1 MAIKMVQLLNF
12 HSVRWL
18 ETMPAWLWLFLFLA
32 TLHRTPLYA
41 ADFEFAQPY
50 FESVGDRDAIPGGVV
65 TAMVRDPSGMLWL
78 GTQSGLLRYD
88 GYRFKQFQFNPQNP
102 SGIGGNFITALAAGH
117 GKIWVGTNNDGLSVM
132 DPLSETFQQFRH
144 DPGNPDAI
152 SDDSVLSL
160 AVASDAV
167 WVGTAAGLNRF
178 ELVNGKFSQFVAAR
192 DVPNSANLNRVR
204 SLLIDRQGDLWV
216 GTHGGL
222 RHKSAAALEVSD
234 FQGAGDA
241 FKGQAVMSLF
251 HSADDMLWVGTRQ
264 HGLVR
269 MQRDGTGLQRISST
283 NGAAN
288 ARMFSDR
295 VQAIVQP
302 NSAQMWV
309 ATTVGMHVLDAQTMA
324 LQHYYKHDK
333 NVPGSLSFDAIGT
346 LLMDGETLWIGTWGG
361 GLQKVQP
368 NNRAFR
374 TLRLDASG
382 TRGLMMSD
390 VHAVL
395 ELDAHQIMI
404 GTGGE
409 GIELIDRKQGSVAR
423 LRPQTVPKELGNGLS
438 DGVIL
443 ALKPASDAFVAAFSN
458 PSAGKGAVIEAVI
471 EADPDSDPDPKLLES
486 AGTSST
492 FSAGAIWVGTQR
504 SGLFLFV
511 PKISEGKLDYRSG
524 RFTQIGEPGAVSD
537 LLSASDG
544 SLWLGSTQG
553 VARLR
558 AGARIP
564 EVMLDTENR
573 LVIGRINPLVEDR
586 AGQIWAG
593 GADGLRV
600 LLKGETRFK
609 IVKHD
614 DQRPDSLVHNTIF
627 GLLIDREGA
636 LWVATEQGIDRLAE
650 PSKIVD
656 VNALV
661 FEHVSAKLGKTGK
674 DVGANLLQDDQGRI
688 WTNAVVIDWGKR
700 WLYELTR
707 ADGIDIGTDW
717 TNAHARTADGL
728 LFSGGT
734 EGLLIIDPKLFQPW
748 GFQPP
753 VVATDFRVNGI
764 SVALP
769 DPQNPLPTLLSPA
782 QRSFSVEFSALDYS
796 SPQLNRYAYRLQGF
810 DADWISAPAGQR
822 QVSYSNLWPA
832 DYLLQVRGSNRVG
845 EWSPHTLRIPI
856 RVLPAVWQTGWFI
869 ALLSALV
876 LAMIAGVFKLRTR
889 QISQRAERLE
899 ALVRARTKALER
911 VNSEL
916 VHSNGALEQAQARLL
931 DTQAKLVFQQ
941 KMISLGQLVAGV
953 AHEVNT
959 PLGIA
964 ITASSFIQQRSLEL
978 ARQIEEGSMR
988 KRDLSQYTADTV
1000 ASGALI
1006 ASNLQRA
1013 AALVRQFKQVSVQA
1027 HSERGTAE
1035 RQRIRL
1041 NQFMAAVI
1049 ERLQL
1054 LCTRESVT
1062 LNYVASP
1069 IDAEL
1074 DSFCADIE
1082 QVMTELVQN
1091 ALMHAVSA
1099 SAVLTIT
1106 VAITRSLDALE
1117 ISVRDQGSGM
1127 DSATIAQVFEP
1138 FFTTKRHLGHT
1149 GLGLQ
1154 IAFNLVRA
1162 RLGGDLRVDSTLGA
1176 GSEFVIQVPL
1186 RAPSST

>member
-1 MAIKMVQLLNF
+1 MVQLLNF

-65 TAMVRDPSGMLWL
+65 TAMVRDPSGILWL

-88 GYRFKQFQFNPQNP
+88 GYRFKQFQFDPKNP

-117 GKIWVGTNNDGLSVM
+117 GKIWIGTNNDGLSVM

-144 DPGNPDAI
+144 DPANPDAI

-178 ELVNGKFSQFVAAR
+178 TPDNGNFSHFLVPGNAV
-192 DVPNSANLNRVR
+192 NSANLNRVR
-204 SLLIDRQGDLWV
+204 ALLIDRQGDLWV

-234 FQGAGDA
+234 FQGAGGA
-241 FKGQAVMSLF
+241 FNGQAVMSFL
-251 HSADDMLWVGTRQ
+251 HAADDTLWVGTRQ

-269 MQRDGTGLQRISST
+269 MQRDGTSLQRISST

-302 NSAQMWV
+302 NPAQMWV
-309 ATTVGMHVLDAQTMA
+309 ATTVGMHVIDSQTMA

-333 NVPGSLSFDAIGT
+333 NVIGSLSFDAIGT
-346 LLMDGETLWIGTWGG
+346 LLMDGEMLWIGTWGG

-368 NNRAFR
+368 NNLAFR

-404 GTGGE
+404 GTGGD
-409 GIELIDRKQGSVAR
+409 GIEVIDRKRGSVAR
-423 LRPQTVPKELGNGLS
+423 LRPQTDIEVVGNGLS

-443 ALKPASDAFVAAFSN
+443 ALKPASNAFLAAFSN
-458 PSAGKGAVIEAVI
+458 PSAGKGAVIDTDTKSPE
-471 EADPDSDPDPKLLES
+471 K
-486 AGTSST
+486 AGFGST

-524 RFTQIGEPGAVSD
+524 RFTQMGESGAVSD

-558 AGARIP
+558 PGSRNP
-564 EVMLDTENR
+564 EVVLDTDNR
-573 LVIGRINPLVEDR
+573 PVIGQINPLVEDR

-593 GADGLRV
+593 GSDGLRV
-600 LLKGETRFK
+600 LLKGETRFR

-627 GLLIDREGA
+627 GMLIDRDGA

-650 PSKIVD
+650 PGKIDD

-688 WTNAVVIDWGKR
+688 WTSAVVIDWGKR
-700 WLYELTR
+700 TLYELTR

-748 GFQPP
+748 GFQPA

-869 ALLSALV
+869 ALCIALV

-1091 ALMHAVSA
+1091 ALIHAVSA

-1162 RLGGDLRVDSTLGA
+1162 RLGGDLRVESTLGA